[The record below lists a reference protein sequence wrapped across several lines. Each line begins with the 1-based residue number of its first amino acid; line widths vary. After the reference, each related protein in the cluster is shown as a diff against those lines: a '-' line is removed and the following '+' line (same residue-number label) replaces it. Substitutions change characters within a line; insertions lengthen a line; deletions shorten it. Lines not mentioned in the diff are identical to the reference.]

1 MWPDNESVGL
11 SVCGVLGKSI
21 YFMTPAANLTITV
34 VLCFALSY
42 SAQSMAWVYML
53 GKHLE
58 ISHFTLYFIP
68 IDKVS
73 FRSDDSGLP

>member
-42 SAQSMAWVYML
+42 KCPVNGMGVYARKAF
-53 GKHLE
+53 GDIAFYPVFH
-58 ISHFTLYFIP
+58 TN
-68 IDKVS
+68 
-73 FRSDDSGLP
+73 R